1 MRAPLRPAER
11 SIICSPAT
19 WWRRPARSNC
29 CAKASIRWR
38 WRRPSSRMES
48 PISDRPATRCTL
60 SDRVHNRGD
69 NHHEPGREG
78 EATMAS
84 DQLKLMNDLYAS
96 IKERVSKPGLD
107 LATNRDIVENLHLAA
122 AEPEAVTYAEVD
134 ADGVPALWCIPQD
147 SDPARVLLHSHSGGS
162 VVTSMHT
169 DRKAIGHLAKAVGVR
184 ALVLN
189 FRRAPEHKFPAQI
202 DDVETAYRW
211 LLARNI
217 RPENIASIGH
227 SIGGNLA
234 VNLAVTLRGKGV
246 PLPAAILSVSPW
258 YDMEMKNETWESNA
272 ATDVL
277 LTKPGVEAFRE
288 AWIGGTGV
296 ARNDPRVNMLYA
308 DLTGLPPIMVYYG
321 AHEVLVGE
329 AIEFAE
335 RAKDAGVD
343 VTLRSLPEGQHNFI
357 LGAGRVPEVDRAIEE
372 IGRWLRSK
380 LGLAVLAVA

>member
-1 MRAPLRPAER
+1 
-11 SIICSPAT
+11 
-19 WWRRPARSNC
+19 
-29 CAKASIRWR
+29 
-38 WRRPSSRMES
+38 
-48 PISDRPATRCTL
+48 
-60 SDRVHNRGD
+60 
-69 NHHEPGREG
+69 
-78 EATMAS
+78 MAS
-84 DQLKLMNDLYAS
+84 KQLKLMNDLYAS

-122 AEPEAVTYAEVD
+122 SEPEAVTYAEVD
-134 ADGVPALWCIPQD
+134 ADGVPALWCIPQG

-169 DRKAIGHLAKAVGVR
+169 DRKAIGHIAKAVGVR

-202 DDVETAYRW
+202 DDVEKAYRW
-211 LLARNI
+211 LLAQNI

-234 VNLAVTLRGKGV
+234 VSLAVTLRDKGV

-277 LTKPGVEAFRE
+277 LTRPAVEGFRE

-321 AHEVLVGE
+321 AHEVLVGD
-329 AIEFAE
+329 AIEFAK

-380 LGLAVLAVA
+380 LGLAVLAAA

>member
-1 MRAPLRPAER
+1 
-11 SIICSPAT
+11 
-19 WWRRPARSNC
+19 
-29 CAKASIRWR
+29 
-38 WRRPSSRMES
+38 
-48 PISDRPATRCTL
+48 
-60 SDRVHNRGD
+60 
-69 NHHEPGREG
+69 
-78 EATMAS
+78 MAS
-84 DQLKLMNDLYAS
+84 KQLKLMNDLYAS

-122 AEPEAVTYAEVD
+122 SEPEAVTYAEVD
-134 ADGVPALWCIPQD
+134 AGGVPALWCIPQGI
-147 SDPARVLLHSHSGGS
+147 DPDRVLLHSHSGGS
-162 VVTSMHT
+162 VLTSMHT
-169 DRKAIGHLAKAVGVR
+169 DRKAIGHIAKAVGVR

-202 DDVETAYRW
+202 DDVEKAYRW
-211 LLARNI
+211 LLAQNI

-234 VNLAVTLRGKGV
+234 VSLAVTLRDKGV
-246 PLPAAILSVSPW
+246 PLPAAMSVSPW
-258 YDMEMKNETWESNA
+258 YDREMKNETWESNA

-277 LTKPGVEAFRE
+277 LTRQAVEGFRE

-329 AIEFAE
+329 AIEFAK

-357 LGAGRVPEVDRAIEE
+357 LGAGRVPEVNRAIEE
-372 IGRWLRSK
+372 IGGWLRSK
-380 LGLAVLAVA
+380 LGLAVLAAA

>member
-1 MRAPLRPAER
+1 
-11 SIICSPAT
+11 
-19 WWRRPARSNC
+19 
-29 CAKASIRWR
+29 
-38 WRRPSSRMES
+38 
-48 PISDRPATRCTL
+48 
-60 SDRVHNRGD
+60 
-69 NHHEPGREG
+69 
-78 EATMAS
+78 MAS
-84 DQLKLMNDLYAS
+84 TQLKLMNDLYAS
-96 IKERVSKPGLD
+96 IKERTSKPGLD
-107 LATNRDIVENLHLAA
+107 LATNRDIVENLHLAT
-122 AEPEAVTYAEVD
+122 AEPQAVTYAEVD
-134 ADGVPALWCIPQD
+134 ADGVPALWCIPQG

-169 DRKAIGHLAKAVGVR
+169 DRKAIGHIAKAVGVR

-211 LLARNI
+211 LLAQNI
-217 RPENIASIGH
+217 RPEHIASIGH

-234 VNLAVTLRGKGV
+234 VSLALTLRDKNV

-272 ATDVL
+272 ATDML
-277 LTKPGVEAFRE
+277 LTRPIVEAFRE

-308 DLTGLPPIMVYYG
+308 DLRGLPPIMVYYG
-321 AHEVLVGE
+321 AHETLVGE
-329 AIEFAE
+329 AIEFAT

-343 VTLRSLPEGQHNFI
+343 ITLRSLPEGQHNFI

-380 LGLAVLAVA
+380 LSLAVLEAA

>member
-1 MRAPLRPAER
+1 
-11 SIICSPAT
+11 
-19 WWRRPARSNC
+19 
-29 CAKASIRWR
+29 
-38 WRRPSSRMES
+38 
-48 PISDRPATRCTL
+48 
-60 SDRVHNRGD
+60 
-69 NHHEPGREG
+69 
-78 EATMAS
+78 MAS
-84 DQLKLMNDLYAS
+84 KQMKQMNELYAS
-96 IKERVSKPGLD
+96 IKERVLKPNLD

-122 AEPEAVTYAEVD
+122 IEPEAVTYAEVN
-134 ADGVPALWCIPQD
+134 ADGVSALWCIPLG
-147 SDPARVLLHSHSGGS
+147 SDPDRVLLHSHSGGS

-169 DRKAIGHLAKAVGVR
+169 DRKAIGHIAKAVGVR

-202 DDVETAYRW
+202 DDVEKAYRW
-211 LLARNI
+211 LLTQKI
-217 RPENIASIGH
+217 RPKNIVSIGH
-227 SIGGNLA
+227 SVGGNLA
-234 VNLAVTLRGKGV
+234 VSLAVTLRDKGA

-258 YDMEMKNETWESNA
+258 FDMEMKNETWESNA
-272 ATDVL
+272 ATDML
-277 LTKPGVEAFRE
+277 LTRQAVEGFRE

-321 AHEVLVGE
+321 AYEMPAGE
-329 AIEFAE
+329 AIEFAK

-380 LGLAVLAVA
+380 LSLAVLEAA

>member
-1 MRAPLRPAER
+1 
-11 SIICSPAT
+11 
-19 WWRRPARSNC
+19 
-29 CAKASIRWR
+29 
-38 WRRPSSRMES
+38 
-48 PISDRPATRCTL
+48 
-60 SDRVHNRGD
+60 
-69 NHHEPGREG
+69 
-78 EATMAS
+78 MAS
-84 DQLKLMNDLYAS
+84 KQLKLMNDLYAS
-96 IKERVSKPGLD
+96 IKERMSKPDLD
-107 LATNRDIVENLHLAA
+107 LATNRDIAENLHLAA
-122 AEPEAVTYAEVD
+122 TEPEAVTYAEVD
-134 ADGVPALWCIPQD
+134 ADGVPALWCIPQGSD
-147 SDPARVLLHSHSGGS
+147 SARVLLHSHSGGS

-169 DRKAIGHLAKAVGVR
+169 DRKAIGHIAKAVGVR

-202 DDVETAYRW
+202 DDVEKAYRW
-211 LLARNI
+211 LLAQNI

-234 VNLAVTLRGKGV
+234 VSLAATLRDKGT

-258 YDMEMKNETWESNA
+258 YDIEMKNETWESNA

-277 LTKPGVEAFRE
+277 LTRQTVEGFRE

-296 ARNDPRVNMLYA
+296 ARNDPQVNMLYA

-321 AHEVLVGE
+321 AHEVLVGD
-329 AIEFAE
+329 AIEFAK

-380 LGLAVLAVA
+380 LGVAALAAA